1 MTKNFTTKA
10 AKVLTIAT
18 LSAGTLI
25 GAIAL
30 DTTTVSASS
39 VSQISGD
46 EKTGEI
52 ELVTNAFPTFEAAR
66 DFMNSKAAQILFGE
80 SYQGETTP
88 ELPGTGYVVSIRIQ
102 YDALTSKD
110 QAISLANQVVA
121 AADTAF
127 GGSTPTTPAEP
138 EAPVTPVEPTTPTEP
153 NIPVSASS
161 VSQISGDESK
171 GKIQVVT
178 NSFPT
183 FESAQIFVNGQMSQ
197 MLFGKASY
205 RAVVIPENSLYII
218 EVTINYDA
226 LTSKDQAIAL
236 ANQVVAAADSAIS
249 RSNSQPTPTPIPPQD
264 KTSQLKVYRLYH
276 AGLQVHLYTTD
287 TNEAT
292 VLQSRGWKY
301 EGISWNSERQQ
312 GESVYRLYHPALK
325 VHLYTKDTNEY
336 RVLAGRGWKQE
347 GVAYRSYGTVPV
359 YRMYHTGLKKHLY
372 TKDLNEYTVLA
383 GRGWKQ
389 EGIAWYSQP

>member
-66 DFMNSKAAQILFGE
+66 DFMNNKAAQILFGE

-110 QAISLANQVVA
+110 QAIALANQVVA
-121 AADTAF
+121 AADSAIGGTAPVIPAEPE
-127 GGSTPTTPAEP
+127 TPVVPEEPITPVEPETPVTPEEPIVPTEPVTPVEPETPAVPEEPTTPTEPVVPEEPTTPTEPETPVTPVEPTTPTEP

-153 NIPVSASS
+153 ETPVTPIEPTTPTEPETPVTPEEPTTPTESETPVTPVEPTTPIEVSKNKKSS
-161 VSQISGDESK
+161 TTKEEIK
-171 GKIQVVT
+171 K
-178 NSFPT
+178 
-183 FESAQIFVNGQMSQ
+183 
-197 MLFGKASY
+197 
-205 RAVVIPENSLYII
+205 VIPDNSTEAIKKDVKTLPNTGDAGSLLSII
-218 EVTINYDA
+218 G
-226 LTSKDQAIAL
+226 S
-236 ANQVVAAADSAIS
+236 
-249 RSNSQPTPTPIPPQD
+249 
-264 KTSQLKVYRLYH
+264 
-276 AGLQVHLYTTD
+276 GLLSLGGYV
-287 TNEAT
+287 
-292 VLQSRGWKY
+292 
-301 EGISWNSERQQ
+301 
-312 GESVYRLYHPALK
+312 ALK
-325 VHLYTKDTNEY
+325 RKN
-336 RVLAGRGWKQE
+336 
-347 GVAYRSYGTVPV
+347 
-359 YRMYHTGLKKHLY
+359 
-372 TKDLNEYTVLA
+372 
-383 GRGWKQ
+383 
-389 EGIAWYSQP
+389 

>member
-66 DFMNSKAAQILFGE
+66 DFMNNKAAQILFGE

-110 QAISLANQVVA
+110 QAIALANQVVA
-121 AADTAF
+121 AADSAIGGTAPVIPAEPE
-127 GGSTPTTPAEP
+127 TPVVPEEPITPVEPETPVTPEEPIVPTEPVTPVEPETPAVPEEPTTPTEPETPVTPVEPTTPTEP

-153 NIPVSASS
+153 ETPVTPIEPTTPTEPETP
-161 VSQISGDESK
+161 VTPEEPTTPTESETP
-171 GKIQVVT
+171 VT
-178 NSFPT
+178 PVEPT
-183 FESAQIFVNGQMSQ
+183 N
-197 MLFGKASY
+197 
-205 RAVVIPENSLYII
+205 PI
-218 EVTINYDA
+218 EVSKNQKSSTTKEEIKKIIPDNSTEAIKKDVKTLPNTGDA
-226 LTSKDQAIAL
+226 GSLLSIIG
-236 ANQVVAAADSAIS
+236 S
-249 RSNSQPTPTPIPPQD
+249 
-264 KTSQLKVYRLYH
+264 
-276 AGLQVHLYTTD
+276 GLLSLGGYV
-287 TNEAT
+287 
-292 VLQSRGWKY
+292 
-301 EGISWNSERQQ
+301 
-312 GESVYRLYHPALK
+312 ALK
-325 VHLYTKDTNEY
+325 RK
-336 RVLAGRGWKQE
+336 
-347 GVAYRSYGTVPV
+347 
-359 YRMYHTGLKKHLY
+359 
-372 TKDLNEYTVLA
+372 
-383 GRGWKQ
+383 
-389 EGIAWYSQP
+389 